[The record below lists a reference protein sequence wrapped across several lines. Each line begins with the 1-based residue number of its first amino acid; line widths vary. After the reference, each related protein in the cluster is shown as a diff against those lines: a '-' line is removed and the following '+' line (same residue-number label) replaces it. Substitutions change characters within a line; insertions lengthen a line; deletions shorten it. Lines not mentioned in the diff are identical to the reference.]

1 LAASRLASEPA
12 GSLIRMI
19 RVRRDSCE
27 VNPKNSALCELF
39 TSDLRCDV
47 CNVRARGVK
56 DVVTAFLESLRRLD
70 RGGNRLRMIVTP
82 NSFRKKTPHPTRERR
97 AGQRTDLV
105 SPTASE
111 TTKTEVVP
119 NG

>member
-1 LAASRLASEPA
+1 MLSRHSSNRC
-12 GSLIRMI
+12 G
-19 RVRRDSCE
+19 DS
-27 VNPKNSALCELF
+27 
-39 TSDLRCDV
+39 T
-47 CNVRARGVK
+47 G
-56 DVVTAFLESLRRLD
+56 
-70 RGGNRLRMIVTP
+70 GGNRLRMIVTP

-111 TTKTEVVP
+111 TTKTEVVR

>member
-1 LAASRLASEPA
+1 
-12 GSLIRMI
+12 
-19 RVRRDSCE
+19 
-27 VNPKNSALCELF
+27 
-39 TSDLRCDV
+39 
-47 CNVRARGVK
+47 
-56 DVVTAFLESLRRLD
+56 
-70 RGGNRLRMIVTP
+70 MIVTP

-111 TTKTEVVP
+111 TTKTEVVR

>member
-1 LAASRLASEPA
+1 MLVGRRMAEVPTSR
-12 GSLIRMI
+12 R
-19 RVRRDSCE
+19 
-27 VNPKNSALCELF
+27 F
-39 TSDLRCDV
+39 T
-47 CNVRARGVK
+47 
-56 DVVTAFLESLRRLD
+56 
-70 RGGNRLRMIVTP
+70 
-82 NSFRKKTPHPTRERR
+82 KKTPHPTRERR

>member
-1 LAASRLASEPA
+1 
-12 GSLIRMI
+12 
-19 RVRRDSCE
+19 
-27 VNPKNSALCELF
+27 
-39 TSDLRCDV
+39 
-47 CNVRARGVK
+47 
-56 DVVTAFLESLRRLD
+56 
-70 RGGNRLRMIVTP
+70 MIVTP

>member
-1 LAASRLASEPA
+1 MLSRHSRIAAATRP
-12 GSLIRMI
+12 
-19 RVRRDSCE
+19 
-27 VNPKNSALCELF
+27 
-39 TSDLRCDV
+39 
-47 CNVRARGVK
+47 
-56 DVVTAFLESLRRLD
+56 
-70 RGGNRLRMIVTP
+70 GGNRLRMIVTP